1 MLKHRHLIGIASTI
15 ALFAGSAVAN
25 AKDAPNIDLRIGVLA
40 GLSGDLAQSGQ
51 PWTEATRIAVE
62 NIDEQIKSWGLSDK
76 FKVSFVGAEDSQGN
90 AQSGVEAARKLVDVD
105 GANVVVGDF
114 YSSVTIAAAQAVF
127 IPEEIID
134 FTGGTAPSI
143 ADLNKSTG
151 KTWMWR
157 VAPPDS
163 IQGPVVAKLIGDTV
177 GAGKTINVAARND
190 TYGVGLLDAFKKAWI
205 ASGGKI
211 GTETIYN
218 ADSPTLDTEA
228 QAIASGNPDGWFI
241 VSFCGD
247 WGKLKGPLQRT
258 GKWDPKRT
266 FGGDALGGCPVP
278 NETLAGMRN
287 TRGDVQSGVS
297 NASFAKL
304 YKERAKPGVPFA
316 GFTAQSF
323 DAPYVAFLAAL
334 AAGSSDTNGIRENLP
349 AVTSAPGVTCD
360 FTTLKTCVDALLDGK
375 DVDFEGASGALAFD
389 SGGEPAIVT
398 YAILES
404 AGDGALDDKI
414 IGRVTL
420 GQ

>member
-177 GAGKTINVAARND
+177 GLSMT
-190 TYGVGLLDAFKKAWI
+190 
-205 ASGGKI
+205 SG
-211 GTETIYN
+211 
-218 ADSPTLDTEA
+218 
-228 QAIASGNPDGWFI
+228 
-241 VSFCGD
+241 
-247 WGKLKGPLQRT
+247 
-258 GKWDPKRT
+258 
-266 FGGDALGGCPVP
+266 
-278 NETLAGMRN
+278 
-287 TRGDVQSGVS
+287 
-297 NASFAKL
+297 
-304 YKERAKPGVPFA
+304 
-316 GFTAQSF
+316 
-323 DAPYVAFLAAL
+323 
-334 AAGSSDTNGIRENLP
+334 
-349 AVTSAPGVTCD
+349 
-360 FTTLKTCVDALLDGK
+360 
-375 DVDFEGASGALAFD
+375 
-389 SGGEPAIVT
+389 
-398 YAILES
+398 
-404 AGDGALDDKI
+404 
-414 IGRVTL
+414 
-420 GQ
+420 